1 MKRNNPRIAFF
12 PCVYHEVDGVAKTS
26 REFEAF
32 ARRHEMAFFMVHA
45 GPGDEVTTTG
55 SVTRVQLPRSPVK
68 FPLDRAHDYDLLF
81 LRHYRKLEPFLR
93 NFQPDVVQI
102 TGPSDVGTLGAYV
115 AHKMKIPLAAS
126 WQTNLH
132 QYARRRMAA
141 AASFLPKPAAE
152 KIAGFAERWSF
163 RASARFYKI
172 PRLLFAPN
180 PEMIRVLEAATGKRC
195 YLMSHAV
202 DTEVFRPELRD
213 RQLGDR
219 QLRDGELRDIRQ
231 DPFRIGY
238 VGRLTTE
245 KNVRALA
252 RLEQAL
258 LHLGHRDFRFVI
270 VGEGAE
276 RNWLRKNM
284 RQAEFTGVLTGDELS
299 RTFANFDV
307 LAFPSETDT
316 FGLVVLE
323 ALASGVPAVVTD
335 RGGPQYTLRHGI
347 SGYIARSDD
356 EFAAYTARLMSEP
369 ELLSAMRQ
377 AAREQALTTSWD
389 RIFEGMYEAYER
401 CVSPLPVASPGV
413 FDVATT

>member
-1 MKRNNPRIAFF
+1 MNSRPRVAFF
-12 PCVYHEVDGVAKTS
+12 PCVYREIDGVAKTS

-32 ARRHEMAFFMVHA
+32 ARRHEIPFFMVNA
-45 GPGDEVTTTG
+45 GPRDEVTAAG
-55 SVTRVQLPRSPVK
+55 PVTRVQLPRSPAK

-81 LRHYRKLEPFLR
+81 LRHYRRLEPLLR
-93 NFQPDVVQI
+93 EFRPDVVQI

-115 AHKMKIPLAAS
+115 AYKMGIPLAAS

-141 AASFLPKPAAE
+141 VSFLPESVSGKLAE
-152 KIAGFAERWSF
+152 AAERWSF
-163 RASARFYKI
+163 RASARFYRI

-180 PEMIRVLEAATGKRC
+180 QEMIRVLEAATGKPC

-202 DTEVFRPELRD
+202 DTTVFRPELRD
-213 RQLGDR
+213 RQG
-219 QLRDGELRDIRQ
+219 G
-231 DPFRIGY
+231 PFLIGY
-238 VGRLTTE
+238 VGRLTAE
-245 KNVRALA
+245 KNVRMLV

-258 LHLGHRDFRFVI
+258 LDLGHRDFRFVV

-276 RNWLRKNM
+276 GEWLRNNM
-284 RQAEFTGVLTGDELS
+284 RQAEFTGVLTGLELS
-299 RTFANFDV
+299 RTSANFDM

-323 ALASGVPAVVTD
+323 AFASGVPAVVTD
-335 RGGPQYTLRHGI
+335 RGGPQYTVRHGS
-347 SGYIARSDD
+347 SGYVARNFG
-356 EFAAYTARLMSEP
+356 EFVCYTARLMAQP
-369 ELLSAMRQ
+369 ELLSAMRV

-389 RIFEGMYEAYER
+389 RIFEGMYEAYRR
-401 CVSPLPVASPGV
+401 CLSAVPATRQGV

>member
-1 MKRNNPRIAFF
+1 MRTDRARVAFF

-32 ARRHEMAFFMVHA
+32 ASRNQIPFFMAHA
-45 GPGDEVTTTG
+45 GPRDEITTAGTI
-55 SVTRVQLPRSPVK
+55 TRVQLPRGPVK
-68 FPLDRAHDYDLLF
+68 FPLDRAHEYDLLF
-81 LRHYRKLEPFLR
+81 LRHYRKLEPLLR
-93 NFQPDVVQI
+93 DFRPDVVQI

-141 AASFLPKPAAE
+141 AVSFLPKTAVEKLADAAE
-152 KIAGFAERWSF
+152 RGSF

-180 PEMIRVLEAATGKRC
+180 QEMITVLEAATGKPC
-195 YLMSHAV
+195 HLMSHAV
-202 DTEVFRPELRD
+202 DTTVFNPEFRNRPP
-213 RQLGDR
+213 G
-219 QLRDGELRDIRQ
+219 G
-231 DPFRIGY
+231 PFRIGY
-238 VGRLTTE
+238 VGRLTAE

-258 LHLGHRDFRFVI
+258 FDRGHRDFQFVV

-276 RNWLRKNM
+276 QEWLRKNM
-284 RQAEFTGVLTGDELS
+284 RQAEFTGVLTGPELS

-323 ALASGVPAVVTD
+323 AFSSGVPAVVTNS
-335 RGGPQYTLRHGI
+335 GGPQYTVRHGS
-347 SGYIARSDD
+347 SGFVARDGA
-356 EFAAYTARLMSEP
+356 EFAGYLARLISEP
-369 ELLSAMRQ
+369 DLLSAMRA
-377 AAREQALTTSWD
+377 AARAQALTTSWD
-389 RIFEGMYEAYER
+389 RIFEGMYEAYEG
-401 CVSPLPVASPGV
+401 CLSSQSVESHSVLH
-413 FDVATT
+413 VATT